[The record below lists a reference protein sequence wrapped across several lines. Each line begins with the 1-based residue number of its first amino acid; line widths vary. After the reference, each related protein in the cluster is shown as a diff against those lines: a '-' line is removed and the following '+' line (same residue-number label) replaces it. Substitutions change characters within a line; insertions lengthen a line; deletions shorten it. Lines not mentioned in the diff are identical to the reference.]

1 MFHKL
6 IKSAALALT
15 LCSTLYGAVA
25 QEQRVTEP
33 YTRVVALQPVQSVFG
48 SQTILQTRDGI
59 QWQLDEQR
67 SIGAVQDWRLNDRI
81 VLYPVTRK
89 NCFFS
94 SKNSFAMKNLETGSL
109 AFVKLSDGPAYEKS
123 RTRWISDVDRST
135 RRFAVLSGN
144 NNVAYYKVFEGD
156 ITEFFR
162 WRINDFII
170 IGSNK
175 TPDAQMEC
183 PCSRI
188 CVNTRT
194 QTYIRVE
201 LIKN

>member
-1 MFHKL
+1 MFDKI

-15 LCSTLYGAVA
+15 LCSTLCGTVA

-33 YTRVVALQPVQSVFG
+33 YTRVVALQPVQTIFG
-48 SQTILQTRDGI
+48 SQTILETRDGI
-59 QWQLDEQR
+59 QWRLDEQR
-67 SIGAVQDWRLNDRI
+67 STQAVQDWRLNDRI
-81 VLYPVTRK
+81 VLYPITKRS
-89 NCFFS
+89 FFS
-94 SKNSFAMKNLETGSL
+94 SINSFAMKNLETGSL

-123 RTRWISDVDRST
+123 RTRWISDIDQRT
-135 RRFAVLSGN
+135 RRLAVLSGN
-144 NNVAYYKVFEGD
+144 GSVAYYRVFEND
-156 ITEFFR
+156 ISEFFR

-183 PCSRI
+183 PYSRI

-201 LIKN
+201 FIKN

>member
-1 MFHKL
+1 MFDKL
-6 IKSAALALT
+6 IKSAALVLT

-33 YTRVVALQPVQSVFG
+33 YTRVVALQPIQTIFG
-48 SQTILQTRDGI
+48 SQTILETRDGI

-67 SIGAVQDWRLNDRI
+67 STQAVQDWRLNDRI
-81 VLYPVTRK
+81 VLYPITKRS
-89 NCFFS
+89 FFS
-94 SKNSFAMKNLETGSL
+94 SRNSFAMKNLETGSL

-123 RTRWISDVDRST
+123 RTRWISDIDQRT

-144 NNVAYYKVFEGD
+144 GNVAYYRVFEND
-156 ITEFFR
+156 ISEFFR
-162 WRINDFII
+162 WRMNDFII

-175 TPDAQMEC
+175 TPDGQMEC
-183 PCSRI
+183 PYSRI

-201 LIKN
+201 FIKN

>member
-1 MFHKL
+1 MFHKI
-6 IKSAALALT
+6 IKSTALALT
-15 LCSTLYGAVA
+15 LWSTLYGAVA

-33 YTRVVALQPVQSVFG
+33 YTRVVALRPVQSVFG
-48 SQTILQTRDGI
+48 SQTILETRDGI

-67 SIGAVQDWRLNDRI
+67 STQAVQDWRLNDRI
-81 VLYPVTRK
+81 ILYPITK
-89 NCFFS
+89 KSFFS
-94 SKNSFAMKNLETGSL
+94 SRDSFAMKNLETGSL
-109 AFVKLSDGPAYEKS
+109 AFVKLSNGPAYEKS
-123 RTRWISDVDRST
+123 RTRWISHIDIST

-144 NNVAYYKVFEGD
+144 GNVAYYRVFEND
-156 ITEFFR
+156 ISEFFR

-183 PCSRI
+183 PYSRI

-201 LIKN
+201 FIKN